1 MTLEPLIRGAVL
13 IAALMLAASAAAEP
27 VITRAAPHQDYARI
41 VLEWEAPVAF
51 EARIEDDILRVNF
64 PRTLETDLSPALE
77 RLPDYL
83 DSAELSG
90 DRRTVYFHLARPL
103 ELSTS
108 IYGNRVVLDLA
119 SISPAGGGGR
129 AAVAVRRG
137 EHPGFSRLVFDWP
150 RFVDYRVDREDS
162 KATVTFS
169 HPGPIDLSALTAA
182 PLRLVRWAKSAS
194 ERKRAIVTIGLPP
207 AVHLRIFR
215 WGTKVVI
222 DVLGDAGADPA
233 PAPAPAPA
241 APSRREAAV
250 AATPPAASASGS
262 ESVPEAVPAPTVV
275 TEPPVAAAGPSEGVP
290 PEAAAAA
297 PSPAAAGAEE
307 PRREQAVG
315 APRNLLA
322 SRADQERSDEAA
334 AGIEKADRAL
344 APAQP
349 ASAAEAAAPEGPPA
363 GPPEKA
369 RAAGQDRDAA
379 SGLAVDMV
387 PTFSGPRLRFTW
399 PEPVAA
405 AVFQRGRHLWV
416 VFEKYAR
423 ADLSATMA
431 EPGGPV
437 VSAGQLPYGQ
447 ATVLRFELE
456 PGLLPRVLQRDTSWL
471 VDLVDHAVAA
481 ETTIEVRPEPQA
493 ALGPRLFLPAI
504 DLGEAIELR
513 DPEAGD
519 RLVVVPFG
527 APVRAMPVE
536 RDFLEVKVLATAHG
550 VAVAPAADGIGVR
563 ALRNGVTVGKAGGL
577 MLSSAADRNPVAS
590 PALAARRLFHF
601 ERWRGGPPQRFLA
614 LKQQLFREIAA
625 ARPDDRND
633 HRLKL
638 AQFYFAHGF
647 AADARGI
654 LETIEENDP
663 RVLTDLPSRA
673 LRGAVDFLLQR
684 FDTAAQH
691 LYHADFDGHPEIAVW
706 RAALAARTKDWHR
719 AKREFAIGLRASQAY
734 PRDLR
739 IRFLLLEAR
748 TALATNEV
756 EHLDAA
762 LIALA
767 DMEPPEG
774 VLSEVAYMQ
783 GRAHE
788 RLGRYDTALE
798 SYQKAIAS
806 DHRAVRARAELARVN
821 LLLKRDDLSRQRAI
835 DRLEGLRF
843 VWRGDDFE
851 LSVLQQLGEL
861 YVAEG
866 DYREALDSLRKA
878 VTHFPKDDATRA
890 AAQSMNE
897 IFANLFLE
905 GGADAMTP
913 VSALA
918 VYYEFRELTPI
929 GAKGDEMIR
938 RLADRLVA
946 VDLLGRAAEL
956 LGHQVRSR
964 LEGAEK
970 ARVGARL
977 AVIQLLDNRP
987 SEALATLSESAA
999 TSLATALVAERRRLE
1014 ARALA
1019 DLERYDEALSLLSDE
1034 TSPEGRALRGEIHWR
1049 AGDWVNAA
1057 QTFEALLG
1065 ERWQRQEPLEAVE
1078 RQQLMQLAVSFAL
1091 AADQA
1096 GLDRVRLRYSERLG
1110 EGADADAFRVVTST
1124 VDRRGTEFRQL
1135 AGRIAEVSTLQAFMA
1150 SYRKKLSNGGLSA
1163 IN

>member
-1 MTLEPLIRGAVL
+1 MAP
-13 IAALMLAASAAAEP
+13 AAAAS
-27 VITRAAPHQDYARI
+27 
-41 VLEWEAPVAF
+41 
-51 EARIEDDILRVNF
+51 
-64 PRTLETDLSPALE
+64 
-77 RLPDYL
+77 
-83 DSAELSG
+83 
-90 DRRTVYFHLARPL
+90 
-103 ELSTS
+103 
-108 IYGNRVVLDLA
+108 
-119 SISPAGGGGR
+119 
-129 AAVAVRRG
+129 
-137 EHPGFSRLVFDWP
+137 
-150 RFVDYRVDREDS
+150 
-162 KATVTFS
+162 
-169 HPGPIDLSALTAA
+169 
-182 PLRLVRWAKSAS
+182 
-194 ERKRAIVTIGLPP
+194 
-207 AVHLRIFR
+207 
-215 WGTKVVI
+215 
-222 DVLGDAGADPA
+222 DAGAP
-233 PAPAPAPA
+233 
-241 APSRREAAV
+241 
-250 AATPPAASASGS
+250 
-262 ESVPEAVPAPTVV
+262 AVPHEA
-275 TEPPVAAAGPSEGVP
+275 EPP
-290 PEAAAAA
+290 
-297 PSPAAAGAEE
+297 
-307 PRREQAVG
+307 R
-315 APRNLLA
+315 
-322 SRADQERSDEAA
+322 
-334 AGIEKADRAL
+334 
-344 APAQP
+344 AQP
-349 ASAAEAAAPEGPPA
+349 A
-363 GPPEKA
+363 
-369 RAAGQDRDAA
+369 RQDRA
-379 SGLAVDMV
+379 GVGVLAIDMV

-416 VFEKYAR
+416 VFERYAR
-423 ADLSATMA
+423 ADLSATTA
-431 EPGGPV
+431 EPGGAV
-437 VSAGQLPYGQ
+437 ISARQLPNRQ

-481 ETTIEVRPEPQA
+481 ETIIEVRPEPHA
-493 ALGPRLFLPAI
+493 AMGARLFLPVI
-504 DLGEAIELR
+504 DLGEPIELR

-519 RLVVVPFG
+519 RLVVVPLE
-527 APVRAMPVE
+527 APARAVPVE

-550 VAVAPAADGIGVR
+550 VVVAPEADGVGVR
-563 ALRNGVTVGKAGGL
+563 ALRNGVVVGKAGGL
-577 MLSSAADRNPVAS
+577 MLSSAADRDPAAS
-590 PALAARRLFHF
+590 PALAARDAPRRLFHF

-614 LKQQLFREIAA
+614 VKQQLFREIAA

-647 AADARGI
+647 AADAKGI

-663 RVLTDLPSRA
+663 RVLADLPSRA
-673 LRGAVDFLLQR
+673 LRGAVDFLLHR

-691 LYHADFDGHPEIAVW
+691 LYHADFDGLPEIAVW
-706 RAALAARTKDWHR
+706 RGALAAQTKDWHR

-756 EHLDAA
+756 ERLDAA

-767 DMEPPEG
+767 AMKPPEG
-774 VLSEVAYMQ
+774 VLSEVAYLR

-788 RLGRYDTALE
+788 RLGRQDTALE

-806 DHRAVRARAELARVN
+806 DHRAIRARADLARVN
-821 LLLKRDDLSRQRAI
+821 LLLKRGELSRQQVI

-851 LSVLQQLGEL
+851 LSVLQQLGDL
-861 YVAEG
+861 YLAEG
-866 DYREALDSLRKA
+866 DNREALDSLRKA

-890 AAQSMNE
+890 AAQRMNE

-918 VYYEFRELTPI
+918 LYYEFRELTPI
-929 GAKGDEMIR
+929 GTKGDEMIR

-956 LGHQVRSR
+956 LGHQVQSR
-964 LEGAEK
+964 LGGAEK

-999 TSLATALVAERRRLE
+999 TSLAPALAAERRRLG

-1019 DLERYDEALSLLSDE
+1019 DLERYGEGLSLLSGE
-1034 TSPEGRALRGEIHWR
+1034 TSPEGRALLGEIHWR
-1049 AGDWVNAA
+1049 AGDWIAAA

-1065 ERWQRQEPLEAVE
+1065 QRWQRQEPLDAVE

-1091 AADQA
+1091 AGDQA
-1096 GLDRVRLRYSERLG
+1096 GLDRVRLHYSARLG

-1124 VDRRGTEFRQL
+1124 VDRRGTELRQL

-1150 SYRKKLSNGGLSA
+1150 SYREKLAEGSLSA
-1163 IN
+1163 LN